1 MRGAFRDSRT
11 ARSGKTNAELMA
23 YAINELAR
31 MVHKHS
37 PNTTA
42 VFWADMINPYRAF
55 TRGHWTALALDMRHD
70 HRLSFDCLL
79 RR

>member
-1 MRGAFRDSRT
+1 MMWLEQVRGAFRDSRT

-42 VFWADMINPYRAF
+42 VFWADMINPYRASTTF
-55 TRGHWTALALDMRHD
+55 IWSTVAHQNNAGR
-70 HRLSFDCLL
+70 
-79 RR
+79 